1 MILKTA
7 IIQTNTSGN
16 TQVVAAIPG
25 HQIRVVCF
33 VVTASSN
40 ENVKFRSNSTD
51 LTGFLYLATHGS
63 CTNPGPVQTPAGL
76 LYQFQTE
83 AGEALNIF
91 LTGTSDV
98 GGYVVYQVV
107 KE

>member
-7 IIQTNTSGN
+7 IIQTNVAGN

-25 HQIRVVCF
+25 HCIRVVAF

-40 ENVKFRSNSTD
+40 ENVKFRSDSHD
-51 LTGFLYLATHGS
+51 LTGFLYLATHGF
-63 CTNPGPVQTPAGL
+63 CINPGPVQTPAGL
-76 LYQFQTE
+76 LYQFQTL
-83 AGEALNIF
+83 AGEPLNIY
-91 LTGTSDV
+91 LAGNSDV
-98 GGYVVYQVV
+98 GGYIVYQVV